1 MKTININYA
10 KKIVD
15 ENGKPVMVVDTEGK
29 EVQEVYNGIVSMNAP
44 EDFDELGQ
52 MWGKEVGFQKAMAT
66 IIIDARR
73 LCYEANTPEEAQ
85 NMVNAFTPGVS
96 RTRATGGMSKKAIM
110 ETLKDL
116 EKSDPETYAII
127 LAEIEAKRG
136 K

>member
-1 MKTININYA
+1 MKSIIINYS
-10 KKIVD
+10 KPVLD
-15 ENGKPVMVVDTEGK
+15 EKGKPVMVEVDGK
-29 EVQEVYNGIVSMNAP
+29 EVEETVKYSVSMNAP

-52 MWGKEVGFQKAMAT
+52 MWGKGVGFQKAMAT

-73 LCYEANTPEEAQ
+73 LCYEAETPEEAQ
-85 NMVNAFTPGVS
+85 AMVNAFTPGVS

-127 LAEIEAKRG
+127 MAEIGAKRG